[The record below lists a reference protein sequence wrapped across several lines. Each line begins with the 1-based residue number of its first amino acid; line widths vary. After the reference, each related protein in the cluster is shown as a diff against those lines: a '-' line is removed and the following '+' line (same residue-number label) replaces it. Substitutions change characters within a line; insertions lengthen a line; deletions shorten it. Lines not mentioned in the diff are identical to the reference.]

1 MKYTLLTLFIALSL
15 GLCAQNTIVAPVIQ
29 ARDCEVIGYYIK
41 GTDDY
46 QDLDS
51 VLKSKF
57 RPAFSAPSGTTSV
70 TVNGAT
76 NGTWAQL
83 MYTLRRD
90 AYVSLGNNSVF
101 SRIDAAL
108 RALSNTYLTAQL
120 DADATAF
127 DNTLTDRRSD
137 GRSRLKHEKNL

>member
-1 MKYTLLTLFIALSL
+1 MKYTLTTLFVLISLVCLS
-15 GLCAQNTIVAPVIQ
+15 QNTIIAPVIQ
-29 ARDCEVIGYYIK
+29 ARDCEIIGYY
-41 GTDDY
+41 TRSNDDY

-57 RPAFSAPSGTTSV
+57 RPAFSAPSGTTNV

-76 NGTWAQL
+76 NGVWAQL

-90 AYVSLGNNSVF
+90 AYVSAGNNSVF

-108 RALSNTYLTAQL
+108 RALANSYLTGQL

-127 DNTLTDRRSD
+127 DNTATSIRAI
-137 GRSRLKHEKNL
+137 GRSRLKHE